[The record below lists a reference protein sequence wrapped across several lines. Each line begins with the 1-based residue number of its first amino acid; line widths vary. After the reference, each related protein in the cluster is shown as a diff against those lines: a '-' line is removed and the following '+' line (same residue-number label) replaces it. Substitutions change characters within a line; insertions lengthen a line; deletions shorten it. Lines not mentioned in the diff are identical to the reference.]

1 MGAIVLEAR
10 QIVKSFPGV
19 KAVQNFDLTIR
30 AGEIHCLVGEN
41 GAGKSTMIKMLSG
54 EYRPDAGTL
63 LVDGTPVHF
72 ASPLDAR
79 RAGISVIHQE
89 LQLVPALS
97 VAENIV
103 LGRWPTAGGLT
114 DWVEMGRIAA
124 AVLPRVGLDIDPRIM
139 LSRLS
144 IGQQQL
150 VEIAR
155 ALSFR
160 TKLLILDEPTSSLSA
175 SEAAR
180 LDAILRQF
188 RREGLAILYVS
199 HRMEEIFGLG
209 DTVTVVRDGQRIST
223 QPIGELDNDSI
234 VEMMVGGRTSL
245 FVDRRHQAGETLLEV
260 RGLSRSG
267 VFEDVS
273 FTVGRGEVVG
283 FGGLIGAG
291 RTEVARCIFGL
302 DAIDAGEIRF
312 DGCNIRIDSPR
323 AAISHGFALV
333 PEDRKTQGLVLSLS
347 VGANLELSSLR
358 RLSVFGWLRRRAEIA
373 MINEIVTSL
382 HIRTPSA
389 AQPVSALSGGN
400 QQKVVIGRWLATKP
414 RLMILDEPTRGV
426 DVGAKAEIHRLV
438 EALVREGLSV
448 LLISSDLPELMAMS
462 DRVYVM
468 RAGRIVH
475 ELSRDAL
482 DANEIMRHAAGAGS
496 IARAA
501 HVN

>member
-30 AGEIHCLVGEN
+30 AGEVHCLV
-41 GAGKSTMIKMLSG
+41 GAGKSTMIKILSG
-54 EYRPDAGTL
+54 EYHPDAGTL

-103 LGRWPTAGGLT
+103 LGRWPTAGGFT
-114 DWVEMGRIAA
+114 DRAAMRRIAA
-124 AVLPRVGLDIDPRIM
+124 AVLPRVGLDIDPGIT

-209 DTVTVVRDGQRIST
+209 DMVTVVRDGQRIST
-223 QPIGELDNDSI
+223 RPIGELDNDSI

-260 RGLSRSG
+260 MGLTRSG

-273 FTVGRGEVVG
+273 FTVRRGEVVG

-312 DGCNIRIDSPR
+312 DGRSIRIDSPR
-323 AAISHGFALV
+323 AAIGHGFALV

-358 RLSVFGWLRRRAEIA
+358 RLSVAGWLRRRAEIA
-373 MINEIVTSL
+373 MIDDTVTSL

-448 LLISSDLPELMAMS
+448 LLISSDLPELIAMS

-475 ELSRDAL
+475 ELSRDSL
-482 DANEIMRHAAGAGS
+482 DANEIMRHAAGAAPTG
-496 IARAA
+496 ATA
-501 HVN
+501 HVQ